1 MASAAVIAGGIA
13 YSGLGDNAQA
23 GTTTQADAA
32 ADTLVPAAAPVR
44 DAEPAAIPDA
54 PANDTARGMVFDG
67 LKAAPKG
74 DKCVGV
80 YRTEAGLCS
89 HGPDAPPKDV
99 DIKVDVAPAVKTK
112 AVAADPARPESGEAA
127 AAAGSGR
134 PQDVPAA
141 GSGRPQDAPAADA
154 ATAKGPAT
162 DASGGYALTV
172 SNRPYYGDWLLDLQ
186 RADGRT
192 SQVWTVQKVG

>member
-1 MASAAVIAGGIA
+1 MTAGGIA

-134 PQDVPAA
+134 PQD
-141 GSGRPQDAPAADA
+141 APAADA
-154 ATAKGPAT
+154 ATAKAPAT

-172 SNRPYYGDWLLDLQ
+172 SDRPYYGDWLLDLQ
-186 RADGRT
+186 RADGRA